1 MVPFVWAPVLV
12 IVVRLAVALYVFRCT
27 RASSVCF
34 CVAFC
39 FLWDVRARNR
49 YKIPDGKPEN
59 KFALDEQ
66 CMGRTYA
73 MKVRLPPTK
82 TKLSLGVNCEN
93 RAA

>member
-1 MVPFVWAPVLV
+1 MFSDVR
-12 IVVRLAVALYVFRCT
+12 VRLLSVFLL
-27 RASSVCF
+27 F
-34 CVAFC
+34 LLL
-39 FLWDVRARNR
+39 LWDVDARNR

-73 MKVRLPPTK
+73 MKVRVPPVK